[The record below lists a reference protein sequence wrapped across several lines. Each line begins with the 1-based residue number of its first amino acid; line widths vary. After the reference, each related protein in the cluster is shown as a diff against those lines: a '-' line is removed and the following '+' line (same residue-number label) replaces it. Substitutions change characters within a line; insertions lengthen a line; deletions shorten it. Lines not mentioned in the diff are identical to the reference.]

1 MPGKP
6 YQSKLQPFYDFI
18 RECRAK
24 RWSYAQIAHALGA
37 EHGLKVSANTV
48 FSFVK
53 VRTKG
58 RRQFVLPSKTVKTEQ
73 ASAVDTKHAH
83 EFFQPTSP
91 TIQNNEPKKRSYNL
105 GL

>member
-1 MPGKP
+1 MGT
-6 YQSKLQPFYDFI
+6 
-18 RECRAK
+18 
-24 RWSYAQIAHALGA
+24 

-58 RRQFVLPSKTVKTEQ
+58 RRQFVLPSKTAKPEQ

-83 EFFQPTSP
+83 EFFQPTSS
-91 TIQNNEPKKRSYNL
+91 TTENHEPKKRSYNL